1 MHYLCQDQ
9 GKLQKDVKGIM
20 WEKERAKYYIVEE
33 EFLRRILSMLD
44 RRSFLTVRKRRGFLT
59 MGILQWFLMMKR
71 NSSNNSRRG
80 LNNKDEDAP
89 AQ

>member
-1 MHYLCQDQ
+1 M
-9 GKLQKDVKGIM
+9 
-20 WEKERAKYYIVEE
+20 EKAKYYIVEE
-33 EFLRRILSMLD
+33 RRVPQKNLTMLD
-44 RRSFLTVRKRRGFLT
+44 RRSFLVMRKRRGFLT
-59 MGILQWFLMMKR
+59 MGILQSFLMMKR